1 MSDLGSRISN
11 LGSRIS
17 DLGSRISD
25 LESRIGDLGSW
36 ISDLGSRI
44 SDLGSRIS
52 NLESRISNLG
62 SRISDL
68 GSRIS
73 NLGSRISNLGS
84 RISDLESRIS
94 DLGSRISNLGSRI
107 SDLGSRISDLE
118 SRISDLESRICPLP
132 SAFWNFQFCGI
143 PEHVLLISQPLLSIH
158 LNGKKRTSRP
168 AVTAVNRRHFD
179 GNWPRQMSMSW
190 CIPINSA
197 SSQRV
202 CTIVL
207 SSTLWVIETSDPWCR
222 RLGLRRCDGCGRNEQ
237 FIGLPILVQCENPEL
252 ESLTPCN
259 TQATGFHGFEHCSDD
274 TWFILHLFLVG

>member
-1 MSDLGSRISN
+1 M
-11 LGSRIS
+11 
-17 DLGSRISD
+17 
-25 LESRIGDLGSW
+25 E
-36 ISDLGSRI
+36 
-44 SDLGSRIS
+44 
-52 NLESRISNLG
+52 
-62 SRISDL
+62 
-68 GSRIS
+68 
-73 NLGSRISNLGS
+73 
-84 RISDLESRIS
+84 
-94 DLGSRISNLGSRI
+94 
-107 SDLGSRISDLE
+107 
-118 SRISDLESRICPLP
+118 
-132 SAFWNFQFCGI
+132 
-143 PEHVLLISQPLLSIH
+143 
-158 LNGKKRTSRP
+158 KKRTSRP

-179 GNWPRQMSMSW
+179 GNWLRQMSMSW

-274 TWFILHLFLVG
+274 TWFILHLFLVGWTWLSMISSFSRAFYFGCFILKVPGMPFYVLLGMLV